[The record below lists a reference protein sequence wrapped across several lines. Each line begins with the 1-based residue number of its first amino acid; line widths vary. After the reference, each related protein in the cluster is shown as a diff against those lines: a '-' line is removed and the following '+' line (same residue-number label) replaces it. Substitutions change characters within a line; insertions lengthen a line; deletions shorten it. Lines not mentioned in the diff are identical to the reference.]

1 MMRGKKQK
9 ALLRKIANTE
19 AEHKSV
25 KDDYNKYL
33 EYQDFIGFLETNK
46 RSLRNSRSYVNDEIS
61 LHLQILEKY
70 NFVEKL
76 EDEYVLTP
84 KGLMSSNIHEIHPLA
99 VADLVDCRVL
109 DELKP
114 EEIVSVLSV
123 FTPIRLSQD
132 MAYVSVKN
140 TRANDSY

>member
-19 AEHKSV
+19 AEHKTF

-33 EYQDFIGFLETNK
+33 EYKDFMGFLETNK
-46 RSLRNSRSYVNDEIS
+46 RSLRNSRNYVDSEIS

-70 NFVEKL
+70 QFVEKV
-76 EDEYVLTP
+76 DDTFVLTP

-99 VADLVDCRVL
+99 VADLVDSRVL

-123 FTPIRLSQD
+123 FTPIRKLSRRHG
-132 MAYVSVKN
+132 VC
-140 TRANDSY
+140 

>member
-1 MMRGKKQK
+1 M
-9 ALLRKIANTE
+9 
-19 AEHKSV
+19 
-25 KDDYNKYL
+25 
-33 EYQDFIGFLETNK
+33 
-46 RSLRNSRSYVNDEIS
+46 
-61 LHLQILEKY
+61 
-70 NFVEKL
+70 EKL

-123 FTPIRLSQD
+123 FTPIRLSRN

-140 TRANDSY
+140 TRANDSIKNGVLTIKNFLDKYYDVKTKYKTNFTDSYNIHYDMCDFTYDWCQAEDELACKKIYEEAKNMIFMWEIL

>member
-1 MMRGKKQK
+1 MRGKKQK

-25 KDDYNKYL
+25 QDDYKKYL

-46 RSLRNSRSYVNDEIS
+46 RSLRNSRSYVDDEIS

-70 NFVEKL
+70 NFVEKV
-76 EDEYVLTP
+76 EDAFVLTP

-99 VADLVDCRVL
+99 VRTVDCRVL

-123 FTPIRLSQD
+123 FTLLGL
-132 MAYVSVKN
+132 VKIWLMLV
-140 TRANDSY
+140 